1 MDQEQLSKMIEQ
13 TVLGVLYDNRDFV
26 TESLADGIDWGDGWE
41 KCISKAVSNS
51 VIVSTRLSIQTVL
64 TLLLENG
71 TLTLSESALRPQL
84 TVIRGGADSEPP
96 DSKPRK

>member
-1 MDQEQLSKMIEQ
+1 MDQEQLSKIVEQ
-13 TVLGVLYDNRDFV
+13 AVLEALSDNSDFV
-26 TESLADGIDWGDGWE
+26 SQTLADGVDWSDGWE
-41 KCISKAVSNS
+41 KSLSKAVANS
-51 VIVSTRLSIQTVL
+51 VIVSTRLSVQIVL

-71 TLTLSESALRPQL
+71 ALKISEDSLRPQL